1 VRPSRMATL
10 VLTLGASLAVLGAAG
25 GCAKADANDSIATAN
40 GTRAKPSP
48 STSASGDRIEQLRAF
63 AQCMRDHGVDVPD
76 PEQGR
81 IFVPRGGAG
90 GGGGGGAQGLNP
102 NDPAFQTA
110 MTACRDKLPNG
121 GEPPKLNAEQIE
133 QFRQF
138 AQCMR
143 DHGVNVP
150 DPNADGTLQFGPGRG
165 LGQIDRNDPAVQ
177 AAFTACRDKLSDFR
191 VGIGGGPGGGPGG
204 PGGTR

>member
-1 VRPSRMATL
+1 LATL
-10 VLTLGASLAVLGAAG
+10 VLTIGAAVAVLGAAA
-25 GCAKADANDSIATAN
+25 GCAKANAGDGIASAN
-40 GTRAKPSP
+40 GTHPKASNSP
-48 STSASGDRIEQLRAF
+48 SAAPGDRVEQLRAF

-81 IFVPRGGAG
+81 IFVPRGGTGG
-90 GGGGGGAQGLNP
+90 GGGGGGAPGFNP
-102 NDPAFQTA
+102 SDPTFQAA

-165 LGQIDRNDPAVQ
+165 LGQIDRNDPNVQ
-177 AAFTACRDKLSDFR
+177 AAFTACRDKLGDFR
-191 VGIGGGPGGGPGG
+191 AGIRGGGPGG
-204 PGGTR
+204 PGGTT

>member
-1 VRPSRMATL
+1 MATL
-10 VLTLGASLAVLGAAG
+10 VLTIGAAIAMLGAAS
-25 GCAKADANDSIATAN
+25 GCAKANANDGIATAN
-40 GTRAKPSP
+40 GTHPKPSP

-76 PEQGR
+76 PDQGR
-81 IFVPRGGAG
+81 IFVPRGGTG
-90 GGGGGGAQGLNP
+90 SGGGGAPGLNP
-102 NDPAFQTA
+102 SDPTFQSA

-165 LGQIDRNDPAVQ
+165 LGQIDRNDPNVQ

-191 VGIGGGPGGGPGG
+191 VGIRGGAGGPDGPGGN
-204 PGGTR
+204 

>member
-1 VRPSRMATL
+1 MRSSRLATL
-10 VLTLGASLAVLGAAG
+10 ALTLGAAAALLGAGTACG
-25 GCAKADANDSIATAN
+25 KADSNDGIATAN
-40 GTRAKPSP
+40 GSRPEVSP
-48 STSASGDRIEQLRAF
+48 SASASAADRTEQLRQF

-76 PEQGR
+76 PESGR
-81 IFVPRGGAG
+81 IFVPG
-90 GGGGGGAQGLNP
+90 GGGGGGARGFDRDN
-102 NDPAFQTA
+102 PAFA
-110 MTACRDKLPNG
+110 EALTACRDKLPNG

-165 LGQIDRNDPAVQ
+165 LGQIDPRDPTVQ
-177 AAFTACRDKLSDFR
+177 TAFTACRDKLSGFR
-191 VGIGGGPGGGPGG
+191 LGIQGGSGGGEVGS
-204 PGGTR
+204 GGTS